1 MTFVLHFMYICST
14 NDYDCMTIVIQNNK
28 VMKKEGKRMYS
39 YRVPESLYDEIDR
52 MVKLRI
58 NEYERELL
66 TGEKKSNP
74 ADDVYNGFPTR
85 IGMTSQDESSVISTE
100 QKNKLLEA
108 TVPKKIEPQVAEDKI
123 EYDILESFPFGIEKI
138 EDYGKN
144 KSLYFCEPDY
154 YTRVVNE
161 KAKHISY
168 ESAVNYLKSK

>member
-14 NDYDCMTIVIQNNK
+14 NDYDCHTYVIQNNK
-28 VMKKEGKRMYS
+28 AMKKEGKRMYS

-52 MVKLRI
+52 MVKLKI

-108 TVPKKIEPQVAEDKI
+108 TVPKKNRTA
-123 EYDILESFPFGIEKI
+123 SG
-138 EDYGKN
+138 
-144 KSLYFCEPDY
+144 
-154 YTRVVNE
+154 
-161 KAKHISY
+161 
-168 ESAVNYLKSK
+168 

>member
-14 NDYDCMTIVIQNNK
+14 NDYDCHTYVIQNNK
-28 VMKKEGKRMYS
+28 AMKKEGKRMYS

-74 ADDVYNGFPTR
+74 ADN
-85 IGMTSQDESSVISTE
+85 S
-100 QKNKLLEA
+100 LELGYF
-108 TVPKKIEPQVAEDKI
+108 VKVSDGSKKIEPQVVEHKI
-123 EYDILESFPFGIEKI
+123 EYEILESFPFGIEKI

-144 KSLYFCEPDY
+144 RSLYFYEPDY
-154 YTRVVNE
+154 YTRVFNE

>member
-14 NDYDCMTIVIQNNK
+14 NDYDCHTYVIQNNK
-28 VMKKEGKRMYS
+28 AMKKEGKRMYS

-74 ADDVYNGFPTR
+74 ADNSLELGSMAIVA
-85 IGMTSQDESSVISTE
+85 STE
-100 QKNKLLEA
+100 FRGNDFKNIIYKDAVDL
-108 TVPKKIEPQVAEDKI
+108 PKKIEPQVVEHKI
-123 EYDILESFPFGIEKI
+123 EYEILESFPFGIEKI

-144 KSLYFCEPDY
+144 RSLYFYEPDY
-154 YTRVVNE
+154 YTRVFNE